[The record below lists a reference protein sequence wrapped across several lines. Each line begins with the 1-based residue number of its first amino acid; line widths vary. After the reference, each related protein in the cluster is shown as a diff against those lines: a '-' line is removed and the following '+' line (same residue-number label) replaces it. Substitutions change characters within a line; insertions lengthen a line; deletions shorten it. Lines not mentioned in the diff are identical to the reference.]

1 MTLFDGMKQFD
12 LICFDVD
19 GTLIEHPSGKIIWEL
34 LSLRFGGSARINQ
47 ARYDRYMAGELSYD
61 KWVELDVSDWIKQG
75 ATREQIIEVVREFQP
90 NDGAIETVTALKEKG
105 YPLSVVSGSLNV
117 VIETLFPHHPFD
129 DIFTNHIYF
138 DEEGR
143 LSGWKATPFDIY
155 GKPVAVE
162 ALARKYDTSTDRIA
176 YIGDGE
182 NDVPLLDTVGYFV
195 AFNPRSEELERRAN
209 RVIKNE
215 SMTRLLEIF

>member
-1 MTLFDGMKQFD
+1 MKRFD

-19 GTLIEHPSGKIIWEL
+19 GTLIEHPSGLIIWEL
-34 LSLRFGGSARINQ
+34 LSLKFGGSPAINQ
-47 ARYDRYMAGELSYD
+47 ARYDRYLSGELSYD
-61 KWVELDVSDWIKQG
+61 KWVELDVTDWMKQD
-75 ATREQIIEVVREFQP
+75 ATKDQIIEVVREFKP
-90 NDGAIETVTALKEKG
+90 NDGALETVTALKEKG

-117 VIETLFPHHPFD
+117 VVETLFPDNPFD
-129 DIFTNHIYF
+129 DIFTNYIFF
-138 DEEGR
+138 DEKGR

-162 ALARKYDTSTDRIA
+162 ALAKKYATSTDRIA

-182 NDVPLLDTVGYFV
+182 NDVPLLGTVGCFI
-195 AFNPRSEELERRAN
+195 AFNPRSEELERRAD

-215 SMTRLLEIF
+215 SMTRLLEFF

>member
-1 MTLFDGMKQFD
+1 MKKYD

-19 GTLIEHPSGKIIWEL
+19 GTLIEHPSGMIIWEL
-34 LSLRFGGSARINQ
+34 LSMRFGGSPQIN
-47 ARYDRYMAGELSYD
+47 RERHDRYLSGEMSYD
-61 KWVELDVSDWIKQG
+61 EWVELDVTDWMKHD
-75 ATREQIIEVVREFQP
+75 ATRDQIIEVVREFRP
-90 NDGAIETVTALKEKG
+90 NEGALETVAALKKKG

-117 VIETLFPHHPFD
+117 VVETLFPDKPFD
-129 DIFTNHIYF
+129 DIFTNYIYF
-138 DEEGR
+138 DGDGR

-155 GKPVAVE
+155 GKPVALK
-162 ALARKYDTSTDRIA
+162 ALAKKYNTSTDRIA
-176 YIGDGE
+176 YVGDGD

-209 RVIKNE
+209 RVIKQE

>member
-1 MTLFDGMKQFD
+1 MKKFD

-19 GTLIEHPSGKIIWEL
+19 GTLIEHPSGMIIWEL
-34 LSLRFGGSARINQ
+34 LSLRFGGSAQVNR

-61 KWVELDVSDWIKQG
+61 KWVELDVSDWIKEG
-75 ATREQIIEVVREFQP
+75 ATREQIIDVVREFQP
-90 NDGAIETVTALKEKG
+90 NDGAVETVTALKKKG

-117 VIETLFPHHPFD
+117 VIETLFPNHPFD

-138 DEEGR
+138 DKEGR

-155 GKPVAVE
+155 GKPVAVK